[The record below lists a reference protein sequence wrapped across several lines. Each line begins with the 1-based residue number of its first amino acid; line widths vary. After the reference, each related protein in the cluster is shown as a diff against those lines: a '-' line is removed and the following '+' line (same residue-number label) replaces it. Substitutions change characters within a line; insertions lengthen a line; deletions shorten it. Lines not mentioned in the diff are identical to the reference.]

1 MEVVE
6 KECNH
11 YFMEQKCAH
20 ELKQTKVIRSH
31 KKLDVLEKV
40 NYRSIAASILPQIS
54 KNYER
59 IMYKKQCCMSKSY
72 SHAI

>member
-1 MEVVE
+1 MKSCIFREP
-6 KECNH
+6 
-11 YFMEQKCAH
+11 A
-20 ELKQTKVIRSH
+20 

-72 SHAI
+72 SQAI